1 MAGKVRKGS
10 PASKEKAD
18 ESGVSDTDGPAR
30 AEDIR
35 HRMIKD
41 MQEEIRLERD
51 YEKRKAE
58 SEAEE
63 ATRRR
68 EQLEETGTVLSR
80 HWSAYAENLLDLEQ
94 SENWARYM
102 ICDGLPD
109 PGSLSDMN
117 TFLFLW
123 STKDEEASTDT
134 IEEKCRVVTRLS
146 SELDKIVRFS
156 RTVSKEYA
164 DECEAIGAELR
175 FRLRRWIDLA
185 CYRLLRNIETNMI
198 REDTKTSRYVS
209 VTSNAVC
216 CVWAPIALPTGIKQ
230 HSLTAQRKPIE
241 VEFQQMRLTIKLPAD
256 LDCHRMAIRGLW
268 LAYDHYSVEADSYR
282 MPRLPDQFLRLW
294 DPSLDL
300 LQFSRR
306 EHQEMIRI
314 REEQAEG
321 RRLRLEEKRA
331 ILERME
337 HPPVSPRLDKRK
349 KRGKKQRGARSPRD
363 KRHELEATLAA
374 ILPSNTELL
383 PYLPTPPE
391 IIRQAEEQARTE
403 TAKLLYTACE
413 ATRVNLRKYRILGGV
428 FHVDLVYQPPQPK
441 DLGRETR
448 LTTLQLPK
456 EPKFVPFSRSYETPR
471 SAPDSERTPE
481 VIEAEM
487 KALEQAMDAL
497 VLLTLKLPD
506 SVLWFEPPLI
516 AHWIPEE
523 RAWSTKHVHDIKFNE
538 EKQTI
543 AFRTGRL
550 GVHGLAVYRYA
561 NLPFQS
567 WELKPEMGKAG
578 RDHGG
583 VVLTV
588 TAATVQAEFVVRDDR
603 VCLSSLTGAA
613 SNPSKGLLGEYHE
626 LEYLIERMQ
635 QIGCDLF
642 PELDA
647 ASYLTELP
655 IKHPVAEKHL
665 RECMALLATCYVFS
679 WSRWNATR
687 EFREIVF
694 QLKEVHGCV
703 AKQRTNV
710 TVLVTPSRT
719 TRIRCTEVSPEF
731 SDLPFTDQDTEF
743 HADLYQLAIR
753 TASIK
758 TRLSMERM
766 SYKLVTTVARLL
778 QRTNVISMSS

>member
-1 MAGKVRKGS
+1 MKTS
-10 PASKEKAD
+10 
-18 ESGVSDTDGPAR
+18 SD
-30 AEDIR
+30 EDIR
-35 HRMIKD
+35 ERMIKD
-41 MQEEIRLERD
+41 MREEIRLERD
-51 YEKRKAE
+51 NEQRKVE
-58 SEAEE
+58 SETEE
-63 ATRRR
+63 ATRRHG
-68 EQLEETGTVLSR
+68 QLEETRIILSR
-80 HWSAYAENLLDLEQ
+80 HWSAYAENSLNLELL
-94 SENWARYM
+94 ENWARYM
-102 ICDGLPD
+102 TCDGLPD

-134 IEEKCRVVTRLS
+134 MEEKCRVVTHLS
-146 SELDKIVRFS
+146 SKLDKIVRFS

-164 DECEAIGAELR
+164 NECEAIGAELR
-175 FRLRRWIDLA
+175 FRLGRWIDLA
-185 CYRLLRNIETNMI
+185 CYRLLRDIEANMI
-198 REDTKTSRYVS
+198 REDSKTSVYVN

-216 CVWAPIALPTGIKQ
+216 CVWAPIALPKGIKQ
-230 HSLTAQRKPIE
+230 HSPTVHRKSVE
-241 VEFQQMRLTIKLPAD
+241 VEFQEMQLAIKLPAD

-268 LAYDHYSVEADSYR
+268 LAYDHYSVEENTYR
-282 MPRLPDQFLRLW
+282 MPQLPENFLRLW

-300 LQFSRR
+300 LEFSKR
-306 EHQEMIRI
+306 EHQEMVRI

-321 RRLRLEEKRA
+321 RRLRLEEKKA

-337 HPPVSPRLDKRK
+337 RPPVSPRLDKRK
-349 KRGKKQRGARSPRD
+349 KRGKKQRD
-363 KRHELEATLAA
+363 KRFEFESTLTA
-374 ILPSNTELL
+374 ILPSKMELL
-383 PYLPTPPE
+383 PYLPTPQE
-391 IIRQAEEQARTE
+391 IIRQAEERARSE
-403 TAKLLYTACE
+403 TTKLLFTRCE
-413 ATRVNLRKYRILGGV
+413 TTRVNLRKYRILGGV
-428 FHVDLVYQPPQPK
+428 FRVDLLYQPPQPK

-481 VIEAEM
+481 IIEAEM
-487 KALEQAMDAL
+487 KALEQAMDKL

-506 SVLWFEPPLI
+506 TILWFEPPVI

-523 RAWSTKHVHDIKFNE
+523 RIWSTRDVHDIKFNE

-550 GVHGLAVYRYA
+550 GVHGLAAYKYA

-567 WELKPEMGKAG
+567 WELKPELGKVG
-578 RDHGG
+578 RGYGG

-603 VCLSSLTGAA
+603 VSLSSLTGAA
-613 SNPSKGLLGEYHE
+613 CNPSRGLIGEYHH
-626 LEYLIERMQ
+626 LESLIERMQ

-647 ASYLTELP
+647 ASYLTGLP
-655 IKHPVAEKHL
+655 IKHPLAEKHL
-665 RECMALLATCYVFS
+665 RECMALLSTCYVFS

-731 SDLPFTDQDTEF
+731 SVLPYTDEDETEF
-743 HADLYQLAIR
+743 YADLYQLALH

-766 SYKLVTTVARLL
+766 SYKLVTTVAQLL
-778 QRTNVISMSS
+778 ERTNIISMSS